1 MDREFEERLQDIL
14 DTISTEKE
22 EVVDDQ
28 ILFISFNKN
37 DFFLKEVDDI
47 DDIEIIEGNINWI
60 YMVGLNNVDDI
71 IQLKDLYSIHPL
83 VIEDILSGD
92 QRTKAESYRNS
103 LYVVTDIV
111 DYSDYNDTNEMRFDQ
126 VSFILKHDVLITVDE
141 RDNHLFDNIINKLE
155 SVQAYRHKSTDA
167 LLFTLI
173 DRIVDNYF
181 VVFDIIGEKIDDLE
195 DMMNDPE
202 EDALNDL
209 YRIKKDLIY
218 LRKTLWPLRSV
229 VNSISKS
236 QFSLIDDVTSY
247 YFRDVYDHLIQMID
261 LIEIYRETINSMIDS
276 LNTNIGN
283 RTNDVMMILTVISTI
298 FLPLTFLSGVFGM
311 NFEYL
316 PGQYQ
321 PLAFPLFW
329 MVCLMIVLAMIIYF
343 RRKDWI

>member
-1 MDREFEERLQDIL
+1 MSREFENRLQSIL
-14 DTISTEKE
+14 DNISKAKE
-22 EVVDDQ
+22 EVVEDQ
-28 ILFISFNKN
+28 ILFISFNKKEFN
-37 DFFLKEVDDI
+37 MVEVDDI
-47 DDIEIIEGNINWI
+47 DDIELVDGNINWI
-60 YMVGLNNVDDI
+60 YMVGLHNVDDI
-71 IQLKDLYSIHPL
+71 IKLKDLYSIHPL

-103 LYVVTDIV
+103 LYAVTDIV
-111 DYSDYNDTNEMRFDQ
+111 DYSDYNETGEMRFDQ

-141 RDNHLFDNIINKLE
+141 RDNHLFDNIINKLD

-181 VVFDIIGEKIDDLE
+181 VVFDIIGETIDDLE
-195 DMMNDPE
+195 NMMEDPE
-202 EDALNDL
+202 EDALKSL

-229 VNSISKS
+229 INSISKS

-247 YFRDVYDHLIQMID
+247 YFRDVYDHIIQMID
-261 LIEIYRETINSMIDS
+261 LIEIYRDTITSMIDS
-276 LNTNIGN
+276 FNTNIGN

-311 NFEYL
+311 NFLL
-316 PGQYQ
+316 PGQDN
-321 PLAFPLFW
+321 PMAFPLFW
-329 MVCLMIVLAMIIYF
+329 MMCLMIVLGMIIYF
-343 RRKDWI
+343 RRKGWI